1 MSGVVRGY
9 NQQRGVGMVEVLI
22 GALILAFVVTG
33 TAVLM
38 GDWLPTV
45 NDSSNRTQAINRNV
59 SVMEIARF
67 NPNQATIVSTAN
79 TMQMSSPATTFT
91 ITGVSV
97 QDNDGADTFSSQVV
111 WTDPYLDADNKT
123 RSFTLSSSVPD
134 DDKYLGLADL
144 VSNVPQITVST
155 NAGTGTVISPSAQDV
170 LYGSSV
176 AFEVNLQSG
185 YYGLAVSGCNGSLA
199 GNIYTTGT
207 VVSNCT
213 VSSTATLDTTDT
225 DGDGVYDWQ
234 DVCEGIDD
242 NSNECQVVT
251 DYTVTPVAETGTTI
265 SPGTDPGSGTAAR
278 TFTLGLTTG
287 YQNLSAS
294 GCNGSLS
301 GNTYTTGTITANC
314 TVTAT
319 ATPISYGITTSAG
332 TGSSISPTTQT
343 VAYGATTSFTVSAD
357 SGYTISSVSGC
368 GGSLSGSTY
377 TTGTITGACQVS
389 SVAEA
394 VAQDWDATITVD
406 QTHYGGGGDKYS
418 VAITFTPGSISSCA
432 RNNSAGDYSCT
443 RTTSE
448 SSITASISV
457 SVGGGSG
464 NTTICSGPTPSSVVL
479 TSGSP
484 SQTVALITAKNSS
497 KCP

>member
-1 MSGVVRGY
+1 VTGIER
-9 NQQRGVGMVEVLI
+9 QCGVGMVEVLI

-45 NDSSNRTQAINRNV
+45 NDSANRTQAINRNV

-67 NPNQATIVSTAN
+67 NPNQATIVSEAN
-79 TMQMSSPATTFT
+79 NMQMSSPATTFT

-97 QDNDGADTFSSQVV
+97 QDNDGEDTFSSQVQ
-111 WTDPYLDADNKT
+111 WTDPYLASQNKT

-134 DDKYLGLADL
+134 DDEYLGLADL

-176 AFEVNLQSG
+176 TFEVNLQTG
-185 YYGLAVSGCNGSLA
+185 YYGLVVTGCNGSLA
-199 GNIYTTGT
+199 GSNYTTGT
-207 VVSNCT
+207 VISNCT

-242 NSNECQVVT
+242 NSDDCQVVS
-251 DYTVTPVAETGTTI
+251 DYVVTPVAEPGTTI
-265 SPGTDPGSGTAAR
+265 SPQTDPGSGTAVR
-278 TFTLGLTTG
+278 TFTLGLTAG
-287 YQNLSAS
+287 YQSLSAS

-301 GNTYTTGTITANC
+301 GNTYTTGTITGDC

-319 ATPISYGITTSAG
+319 ATPINYSITTNAG
-332 TGSSISPTTQT
+332 AGSTISPTSQT
-343 VAYGATTSFTVSAD
+343 AAYGSTASFTVSAD
-357 SGYTISSVSGC
+357 AGYTISSVSGC
-368 GGSLSGSTY
+368 GGQLSGSTY
-377 TTGTITGACQVS
+377 TTGTISGPCQVS
-389 SVAEA
+389 SVAEP

-406 QTHYGGGGDKYS
+406 QTHYGVGGDKYS
-418 VAITFTPGSISSCA
+418 VAITFTPGSIGSCN
-432 RNNSAGDYSCT
+432 RNNQSGDYSCT

-448 SSITASISV
+448 TSITASISA
-457 SVGGGSG
+457 STGGGSG
-464 NTTICSGPTPSSVVL
+464 NSAICSGPTPSSVVL
-479 TSGSP
+479 TPASP
-484 SQTVALITAKNSS
+484 SQTVQVVTAKTNNNSDD
-497 KCP
+497 CP